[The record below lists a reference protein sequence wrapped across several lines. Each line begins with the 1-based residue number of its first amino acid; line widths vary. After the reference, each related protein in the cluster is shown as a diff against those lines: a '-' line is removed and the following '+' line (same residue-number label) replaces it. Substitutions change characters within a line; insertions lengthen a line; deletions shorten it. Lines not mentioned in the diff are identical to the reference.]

1 MDFIFSE
8 MSRNTIPYAPYIM
21 VLIKN
26 TLRVQDLS
34 DDCEEHKLR
43 KTYVKRLVTALAYP
57 DTFMR
62 EARTSAPSREKRVAI
77 AMTREVKKLN

>member
-26 TLRVQDLS
+26 TLQDQDFS
-34 DDCEEHKLR
+34 DDCVEHKLR
-43 KTYVKRLVTALAYP
+43 KTYVKRKKLVTALAYP

-62 EARTSAPSREKRVAI
+62 EARTSAPSREK
-77 AMTREVKKLN
+77 EGCY